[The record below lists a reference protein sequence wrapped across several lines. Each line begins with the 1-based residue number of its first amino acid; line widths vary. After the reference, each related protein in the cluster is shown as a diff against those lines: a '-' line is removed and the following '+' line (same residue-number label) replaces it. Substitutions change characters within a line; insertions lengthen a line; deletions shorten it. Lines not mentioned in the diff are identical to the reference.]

1 MESIVAIC
9 KEVLKRLSEMGFE
22 KKETVSTGKLIFP
35 MKSDNTLRISEQ
47 ELRQVFIEVFNQT
60 KNELYYSIETPTI
73 NNYSFGKSHEDIK
86 ISNEEVTG
94 QSALLDMC
102 IFEKENDESH
112 YTRLLNIEF
121 KHDNVNFKNFS
132 KDILKLMHEK
142 ENGAFILLLENTNS
156 GTLINHGETRRG
168 VIDKLV
174 QSFNV
179 HKLKEEHWNG
189 NEQKYI
195 KLVILSLEDKN
206 NVNKNP
212 LLWHRNVSKKDLDT
226 IKADIVD
233 WLKLED

>member
-1 MESIVAIC
+1 MTNTVTIC
-9 KEVLKRLSEMGFE
+9 REVLNRLYSTGFE
-22 KKETVSTGKLIFP
+22 KHSYKSTGKLIFP
-35 MKSDNTLRISEQ
+35 TKRDNTLRISEQ
-47 ELRQVFIEVFNQT
+47 ELRQVFIEVFTETTNG
-60 KNELYYSIETPTI
+60 LYYSIETPTI
-73 NNYSFGKSHEDIK
+73 NNYSFGKSHDDIK
-86 ISNEEVTG
+86 ISSEEVTG

-121 KHDNVNFKNFS
+121 KHDNVDFKNFS

-156 GTLINHGETRRG
+156 GTLINKRETRRG

-179 HKLKEEHWNG
+179 HKLKEQHWNG
-189 NEQKYI
+189 SEQKYI
-195 KLVILSLEDKN
+195 ELIILSLEDKN
-206 NVNKNP
+206 NVNKKP
-212 LLWHRNVSKKDLDT
+212 LLWHRKVSKKDLDT
-226 IKADIVD
+226 IKANILD

>member
-1 MESIVAIC
+1 
-9 KEVLKRLSEMGFE
+9 
-22 KKETVSTGKLIFP
+22 
-35 MKSDNTLRISEQ
+35 
-47 ELRQVFIEVFNQT
+47 
-60 KNELYYSIETPTI
+60 
-73 NNYSFGKSHEDIK
+73 
-86 ISNEEVTG
+86 
-94 QSALLDMC
+94 
-102 IFEKENDESH
+102 
-112 YTRLLNIEF
+112 
-121 KHDNVNFKNFS
+121 
-132 KDILKLMHEK
+132 MHEK

>member
-1 MESIVAIC
+1 MESIVAFC